1 MMRFL
6 LPLGAFL
13 LLVALLY
20 VGLGLNPREVPS
32 PLVGRPA
39 PAFALPTLAD
49 PERRITE
56 QDLAAAPVTLLNVW
70 ASWCAACVEEHPVL
84 SAWVKRRGL
93 PLVGLNYKDDS
104 EQARAWLAR
113 FGNPFRNIAVDR
125 DGRVGIDWGVYGV
138 PETFVIDRAGIIRY
152 KHIGPLTPQVIAEKL
167 DPLIDALQL
176 AGGAP

>member
-1 MMRFL
+1 MMRFV
-6 LPLGAFL
+6 LPLGIFL
-13 LLVALLY
+13 LLVGLLY

-32 PLVGRPA
+32 PLVGHPA

-49 PERRITE
+49 PARRISE
-56 QDLAAAPVTLLNVW
+56 RDLATRPVTLLNVW

-84 SAWVKRRGL
+84 SAWVRRRGL
-93 PLVGLNYKDDS
+93 PVVGLDYKDEP

-113 FGNPFRNIAVDR
+113 MGNPFLDVAVDQ

-152 KHIGPLTPQVIAEKL
+152 KHIGPLTPEVIAQKL
-167 DPLIDALQL
+167 DPLIDALERN
-176 AGGAP
+176 GGAP